1 MVELLVANGANL
13 NAKSELDE
21 TPLGMTHSKGLIR
34 NDLIGGI
41 TILFVIF

>member
-21 TPLGMTHSKGLIR
+21 TPLGMTHPKGLVSS
-34 NDLIGGI
+34 DVTGGF
-41 TILFVIF
+41 TILFIL